1 MIEPLSNFQALVRA
15 GSIKAVAV
23 TSKKPF
29 YYGARNSD
37 RG

>member
-1 MIEPLSNFQALVRA
+1 MIEPSSNFQALVRA
-15 GSIKAVAV
+15 GSIKAFAV
-23 TSKKPF
+23 TSKF